1 MKEKILFSIL
11 VVFLLCCKK
20 EDDQSGYNCSSG
32 NCVEVQGGIYTN
44 YENCMAACNNN
55 NNNNNNNS
63 IGYNCIEGNC
73 VQENSGTYS
82 TLAGCLSVCSNN
94 NGNGSGSGSGSGS
107 SVSYNCLNESCVDP
121 LDGTGIYSNI
131 NDCLDNCSNSNGC
144 SNSFTINNTNEKS
157 LGIGPSEIINFGNI
171 WQNGTTNFEIRMF
184 TADVSGNANG
194 PSYSGYGDMIILE
207 LHSNGTPDG
216 TYSFYSYDF
225 FPNNPPINTCTPKY
239 LINQNMSSYS
249 NKMVF
254 PNDATSSNLIS
265 VTNNG
270 GNNYTVEFEFNSTDG
285 TFEGCY
291 SGPLTYWNTSGGS
304 GSGSG
309 SGSGL
314 YLFDNN
320 YVNPKTW

>member
-1 MKEKILFSIL
+1 MKIKILFSIL

-20 EDDQSGYNCSSG
+20 EDDLIGYNCSSG
-32 NCVEVQGGIYTN
+32 NCVEVQGGVYTT
-44 YENCMAACNNN
+44 YENCISACNNN
-55 NNNNNNNS
+55 NNNNN
-63 IGYNCIEGNC
+63 GYNCIEGNC
-73 VQENSGTYS
+73 VQENNGSYP
-82 TLAGCLSVCSNN
+82 TLAGCLSVCSNDN
-94 NGNGSGSGSGSGS
+94 GSGSGS

-121 LDGTGIYSNI
+121 LDGTGIYANI
-131 NDCLDNCSNSNGC
+131 NDCLNDCSNSNDC
-144 SNSFTINNTNEKS
+144 SNIFTVNNTNEKS

-171 WQNGTTNFEIRMF
+171 WQNGTTNFEIRMS
-184 TADVSGNANG
+184 TSDVSGNANG

-207 LHSNGTPDG
+207 LHSDGTPDG

-225 FPNNPPINTCTPKY
+225 FPSNPPINSCSPKY
-239 LINQNMSSYS
+239 FINQNMSLYS
-249 NKMVF
+249 NKMAF
-254 PNDATSSNLIS
+254 PSDATSSNLIS

-270 GNNYTVEFEFNSTDG
+270 GNNYTVEFEFNSIDG

-314 YLFDNN
+314 NLFHNN
-320 YVNPKTW
+320 NVNPKTW